1 MEESKPKDLITASE
15 ARGLL
20 RVSRIKMAT
29 LLKNGTLRHYINP
42 LDNRVKLV
50 SKAEVLSLIPERAEA
65 A

>member
-1 MEESKPKDLITASE
+1 
-15 ARGLL
+15 
-20 RVSRIKMAT
+20 MAT
-29 LLKNGTLRHYINP
+29 LLKNGTLRHYANP